1 VKLDPN
7 VVAEL
12 VIPFHPKAYVRVMPK
27 AHAATPLGMG
37 FGQTRFA
44 APDKS
49 FQLVYLARNIA
60 TGIAET
66 VVRDRFQGKVR
77 RILDITELNDWA
89 VSEVSATGPL
99 KLIDLRTTG
108 LLRLGVS
115 TDVARAKKQEA
126 GRRLSKALYDRFAID
141 GVLYL
146 SRLTSAECVAVYDR
160 AVATKLASTPA
171 VDLIRHRELTE
182 ALRSI
187 NVSIRGI
194 A

>member
-1 VKLDPN
+1 MKLDPN

-12 VIPFHPKAYVRVMPK
+12 VTPFLPRAYVRVMPK

-44 APDKS
+44 SPDKS

-99 KLIDLRTTG
+99 KVIDLRTTG

-115 TDVARAKKQEA
+115 TDAARAKKQEA

-146 SRLTSAECVAVYDR
+146 SRLTSAECLAVYDR

-171 VDLIRHRELTE
+171 VDLIRHRELID
-182 ALRSI
+182 ALKSI

>member
-1 VKLDPN
+1 MRLDPK

-12 VIPFHPKAYVRVMPK
+12 VIPFHPKTYLRVMPK

-37 FGQTRFA
+37 FGQSRFA

-60 TGIAET
+60 TAIAET
-66 VVRDRFQGKVR
+66 VVRDRFEGKVR
-77 RILDITELNDWA
+77 RILDITELTDWA
-89 VSEVSATGPL
+89 ASEVSATDPL
-99 KLIDLRTTG
+99 KVIDLRTTG
-108 LLRLGVS
+108 LLKLGVS
-115 TDVARAKKQEA
+115 TDAARAKRQES

-141 GVLYL
+141 GVLYS

-160 AVATKLASTPA
+160 AVATKLVSTPA
-171 VDLIRHRELTE
+171 VDLVRHRELTD
-182 ALRSI
+182 ALKSI
-187 NVSIRGI
+187 DVSVRGI